1 MNWPERA
8 AIDQKL
14 LSSHIFEFDRDKG
27 HKLEIKNYEIQID
40 EDGVRRRTEF
50 ISYLKNQTPHFIFS
64 EQKQKEIRENGA
76 WPYDKAS
83 RKIGDIL
90 NKSDGFYGELI
101 LFLIMDGFFDFP
113 LVSHKMAI
121 KDDYNT
127 QVKGA
132 DGLYIGALDGKDYI
146 GYGEAKFYQ
155 RKPSA
160 LDDAV
165 EGISEFHG
173 IEGIDEVEAELDVAR
188 EAINP
193 DLDKEELRE
202 IIDRTLKAGSTMPIL
217 HPVLIAYEGGDYE
230 KVRRESKSKQ
240 QSIELI
246 GEFHGRE
253 QFLEL
258 VERRIEKYPELEQ
271 IQLLVFFLRVEDT
284 QKFKDDLEAII

>member
-1 MNWPERA
+1 MNWPDRT

-230 KVRRESKSKQ
+230 KVRRESKSKH
-240 QSIELI
+240 QSVELI
-246 GEFHGRE
+246 GEFHRRE